1 LNSGASLTAL
11 CNDMIYVND
20 TTAPTITLPATCPL
34 NQNVLVKDVGGNAGS
49 HNITLSMPG
58 GSTIDD
64 GSTSVI
70 STNHGFANVGYNGV
84 AAAVQ

>member
-1 LNSGASLTAL
+1 
-11 CNDMIYVND
+11 
-20 TTAPTITLPATCPL
+20 
-34 NQNVLVKDVGGNAGS
+34 VLVKDIGGNAGS

-58 GSTIDD
+58 GSTIDG